1 MSLCPEGSGH
11 TRDLLAFP
19 GIVTTTL
26 RTDATN
32 SDALRTMAENSL
44 DAVLIVDDKQKI
56 AGVVEREQL
65 IATMLL
71 AATP

>member
-1 MSLCPEGSGH
+1 
-11 TRDLLAFP
+11 
-19 GIVTTTL
+19 
-26 RTDATN
+26 
-32 SDALRTMAENSL
+32 MAENSL